1 LTKSQRLGKEKNL
14 HKKIIKNSPKIE
26 NGLRTT
32 IEIGNHALNKKKIF
46 KNGIVNSEPGNTSPH
61 NINHLNKKIIIKKD
75 NNQNIDEIKTNDNKL
90 NIRKNNKK
98 NTINGSELH
107 QKPKIEKLN
116 SENINLR
123 GSKRIINRSKDFN
136 NIKYEINNSLKIVEP
151 KEIVDQEIRKI
162 NIKKI
167 SIINGRH
174 IHSIKCFNSN
184 SSQALFNTNINNSAI
199 IDKNIPK
206 FKKMIDFK
214 ENENENSI
222 INKTKIIN
230 DNTYQNNLY
239 NSKSEVNIN
248 SYFKKGFSNE
258 INNNFYSKINLK
270 KRNNPL
276 LKDENIDQ
284 SDNIASGLNN
294 NTNKDKDNDN
304 INNKINNSN
313 LEMNSLKKEEEQE
326 NLDSVLSSD
335 ASFENEENNSNKEAN
350 NENKI
355 ENEKENENKSNN
367 IITEKNNDENGEG
380 IRRIKRSRRLT
391 LPPVKTLQNIVLK
404 NNINDNNLK
413 EKNNEN
419 ILNFKENI
427 EKKEENIE
435 KENE

>member
-1 LTKSQRLGKEKNL
+1 MNNEEYEILEDDVTEHANLPKISVNTPSFIHKNSVEIIDNSCYNTTREELNLNKRINDKRKLTLKLENNPLNKKVIYEKIYISNSNRNCFTKSQRLGKEKNL

-26 NGLRTT
+26 NGLRNT

-136 NIKYEINNSLKIVEP
+136 NIKFEINKSLKLVEP

-184 SSQALFNTNINNSAI
+184 SSQALFNTNINNSVI

-258 INNNFYSKINLK
+258 INNNFFSKINLK
-270 KRNNPL
+270 K
-276 LKDENIDQ
+276 
-284 SDNIASGLNN
+284 
-294 NTNKDKDNDN
+294 
-304 INNKINNSN
+304 
-313 LEMNSLKKEEEQE
+313 KK
-326 NLDSVLSSD
+326 
-335 ASFENEENNSNKEAN
+335 
-350 NENKI
+350 
-355 ENEKENENKSNN
+355 
-367 IITEKNNDENGEG
+367 
-380 IRRIKRSRRLT
+380 
-391 LPPVKTLQNIVLK
+391 
-404 NNINDNNLK
+404 
-413 EKNNEN
+413 
-419 ILNFKENI
+419 
-427 EKKEENIE
+427 
-435 KENE
+435 